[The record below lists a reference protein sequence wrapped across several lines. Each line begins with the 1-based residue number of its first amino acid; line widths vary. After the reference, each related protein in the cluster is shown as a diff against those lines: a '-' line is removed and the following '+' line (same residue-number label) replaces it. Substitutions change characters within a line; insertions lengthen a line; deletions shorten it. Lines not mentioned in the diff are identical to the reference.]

1 MKKRLSKRIVTIFL
15 VIFVICLLIL
25 TIGSIAMAI
34 EHLSMITTP
43 VILLKGDKVVSQ
55 GTGFYYG
62 QKDSSQD
69 VILFLVTNYHVLT
82 GYSPEETNPPKG
94 DNIIFYF
101 HKDVKNPGDVKQIRF
116 PLFTKNGKPIWL
128 KSKEFPHADI
138 AIIPLDASLYN
149 DVVVSAISEDWAK
162 GDIKVRPTSTITL
175 IGYPHGYYDKKNW
188 LPVWKTGS
196 IASEPDVD
204 FEGKPLFLVD
214 ISAFPGMS
222 GSPAFAIAYG
232 AYETIAGPTTV
243 GHVQKFLG
251 IYASNQ
257 VVTEEMY
264 LEEIISESKTGL
276 VVSKSLELAHIW
288 KASLIMKIIKEID
301 VKKYESEILKDL
313 IP

>member
-15 VIFVICLLIL
+15 VIFVLCLLIL

-55 GTGFYYG
+55 GTGFYYE
-62 QKDSSQD
+62 QKGSAQD

-82 GYSPEETNPPKG
+82 GYSPKETNPPKG

-116 PLFTKNGKPIWL
+116 PLFTKNGKAIWL
-128 KSKEFPHADI
+128 RSKEFPHADI
-138 AIIPLDASLYN
+138 AIIPLAASLYD
-149 DVVVSAISEDWAK
+149 DVIVSVISEDWTK

-175 IGYPHGYYDKKNW
+175 IGYPYGYYDKKNW

-251 IYASNQ
+251 VYASMQ
-257 VVTEEMY
+257 MLKEEKY
-264 LEEIISESKTGL
+264 LEEIISESKEGL

-301 VKKYESEILKDL
+301 VKKYESEILKNL
-313 IP
+313 M

>member
-1 MKKRLSKRIVTIFL
+1 MKKQLSKRIVTIFL

-25 TIGSIAMAI
+25 TIGGIAMAI

-43 VILLKGDKVVSQ
+43 VILLKGDKIVSQ
-55 GTGFYYG
+55 GTGFYYEQRG
-62 QKDSSQD
+62 SSQK

-82 GYSPEETNPPKG
+82 GYSPKETNPPKG

-128 KSKEFPHADI
+128 RSKEFPHADI
-138 AIIPLDASLYN
+138 AIIPLAASLYD
-149 DVVVSAISEDWAK
+149 DVKVSVISEDWAK
-162 GDIKVRPTSTITL
+162 SDIKVRPTSTITL
-175 IGYPHGYYDKKNW
+175 IGYPYGYYDKKNQ

-222 GSPAFAIAYG
+222 GSPAFAIASG
-232 AYETIAGPTTV
+232 AYETIEGATTI
-243 GHVQKFLG
+243 GHIQKFLG
-251 IYASNQ
+251 IYASMQ
-257 VVTEEMY
+257 MLKEEKY
-264 LEEIISESKTGL
+264 LEEIISESKLGF
-276 VVSKSLELAHIW
+276 VVNKSLELAHIW
-288 KASLIMKIIKEID
+288 KASLIIKIIKEID
-301 VKKYESEILKDL
+301 VKKYESEILKNL
-313 IP
+313 M

>member
-1 MKKRLSKRIVTIFL
+1 MKKQLSKRIVAIFL
-15 VIFVICLLIL
+15 VIFVICLLII
-25 TIGSIAMAI
+25 TIGGIAMAI

-43 VILLKGDKVVSQ
+43 VILLKGDKIVSQ
-55 GTGFYYG
+55 GTGFYYELRG
-62 QKDSSQD
+62 SSQD
-69 VILFLVTNYHVLT
+69 TILFLVTNYHVLT
-82 GYSPEETNPPKG
+82 GYSPKETKPPKG
-94 DNIIFYF
+94 DNIIFYL
-101 HKDVKNPGDVKQIRF
+101 HKDVKNPGDIKQIRF

-128 KSKEFPHADI
+128 SSKEFPQADI
-138 AIIPLDASLYN
+138 AIIPLTASLYD
-149 DVVVSAISEDWAK
+149 DVKVSVISEDWAK

-175 IGYPHGYYDKKNW
+175 IGYPYGYYDKKNW

-251 IYASNQ
+251 IYASMQ
-257 VVTEEMY
+257 MLKEEKY
-264 LEEIISESKTGL
+264 LEEIISESKLGF
-276 VVSKSLELAHIW
+276 VVNELLELAHIW
-288 KASLIMKIIKEID
+288 KASLIIKIIKEID
-301 VKKYESEILKDL
+301 VKKYESEILKNL
-313 IP
+313 M

>member
-1 MKKRLSKRIVTIFL
+1 
-15 VIFVICLLIL
+15 
-25 TIGSIAMAI
+25 MAV

-43 VILLKGDKVVSQ
+43 VILLKGDKIVSQ

-62 QKDSSQD
+62 QRGSSQNI
-69 VILFLVTNYHVLT
+69 ILFLVTNYHVLT
-82 GYSPEETNPPKG
+82 GYSPKETNPPKG

-101 HKDVKNPGDVKQIRF
+101 HKDAQNPGYVKKITL

-128 KSKEFPHADI
+128 SSKEFPQADI
-138 AIIPLDASLYN
+138 AIIPLAASLYD
-149 DVVVSAISEDWAK
+149 DVKVSVISEDWAQS
-162 GDIKVRPTSTITL
+162 DIKVRPTSTITL
-175 IGYPHGYYDKKNW
+175 IGYPYGYYDKKNW

-196 IASEPDVD
+196 IASEPDVN

-251 IYASNQ
+251 IYASRQ
-257 VVTEEMY
+257 MLKEEKY
-264 LEEIISESKTGL
+264 LEEIISESKLGL
-276 VVSKSLELAHIW
+276 VVNESLELAHIW
-288 KASLIMKIIKEID
+288 KASLIIKIIKEID
-301 VKKYESEILKDL
+301 VKKYESEILKNL
-313 IP
+313 M

>member
-55 GTGFYYG
+55 GTGFYYE
-62 QKDSSQD
+62 QKGSAQD

-82 GYSPEETNPPKG
+82 GYSPKETNPPKG

-116 PLFTKNGKPIWL
+116 PLFTKNGKAIWL
-128 KSKEFPHADI
+128 RSKEFPHADI
-138 AIIPLDASLYN
+138 AIIPLAASLYD
-149 DVVVSAISEDWAK
+149 DVIVSVISEDWTK

-175 IGYPHGYYDKKNW
+175 IGYPYGYYDKKNW

-251 IYASNQ
+251 IYASMQ
-257 VVTEEMY
+257 MLKEEKY
-264 LEEIISESKTGL
+264 LEEIISESKEGL

-301 VKKYESEILKDL
+301 VKKYESEILKNL
-313 IP
+313 M

>member
-55 GTGFYYG
+55 GTGFYYE
-62 QKDSSQD
+62 QKGSAQD

-82 GYSPEETNPPKG
+82 GYSPKETNPPKG

-101 HKDVKNPGDVKQIRF
+101 HKDIKNPGDVKQISL
-116 PLFTKNGKPIWL
+116 PLFTKNGKAIWL
-128 KSKEFPHADI
+128 RSKEFPHADI
-138 AIIPLDASLYN
+138 AIIPLAASLYD
-149 DVVVSAISEDWAK
+149 DVIVSVISEDWTK
-162 GDIKVRPTSTITL
+162 RDIKVRPTSTITL
-175 IGYPHGYYDKKNW
+175 IGYPYGYYDKKNW

-232 AYETIAGPTTV
+232 AYETIAGPTTA

-251 IYASNQ
+251 VYASMQ
-257 VVTEEMY
+257 MLKEEKY
-264 LEEIISESKTGL
+264 LEEIISESKEGL

-301 VKKYESEILKDL
+301 VKKYESEILKNL
-313 IP
+313 M